1 MLFFYRWEDHISKK
15 YWSGILQ
22 EKCVCTLWLSLL
34 VIRLS
39 HFRWQFSKIFNILP
53 LNVMHVLKY
62 FVGLSPWGRIFYSLL
77 SQGPKTYY
85 CGGDYR
91 YWTHCGFPA
100 SNRNEIGRYK
110 PLCKTACWVPFYVL
124 PQALHQMP
132 ETLNLGT
139 SRIFKIRTRNR
150 TEMSLCHCMHEIV
163 PVRWVRRGHGP
174 DPPGSS
180 KNAVHPE
187 KCEKGD
193 EGDQRSGQLPNKW
206 GSSQS
211 RTPAVFQGNLH
222 IFSSPSPGSHLQ
234 VLKV

>member
-1 MLFFYRWEDHISKK
+1 
-15 YWSGILQ
+15 
-22 EKCVCTLWLSLL
+22 
-34 VIRLS
+34 
-39 HFRWQFSKIFNILP
+39 
-53 LNVMHVLKY
+53 MHVLKY

-85 CGGDYR
+85 CGGDYH

-110 PLCKTACWVPFYVL
+110 PLCKTSCWVPFYVL

-139 SRIFKIRTRNR
+139 SRIFKIRTWNR
-150 TEMSLCHCMHEIV
+150 TEMSLCHCMHDIV

-180 KNAVHPE
+180 KDAVHPE
-187 KCEKGD
+187 KCEEGD

-206 GSSQS
+206 ESSQS
-211 RTPAVFQGNLH
+211 RTLQCSRVTFTSSPVLPQVH
-222 IFSSPSPGSHLQ
+222 IFRCWKSRLTFESVEL
-234 VLKV
+234 